1 MASEKSSFELHLE
14 KLKGEYKAQLPEK
27 ITAIKS
33 DWQLLNSTGQR
44 ELIVQLHRNV
54 HSLIGTS
61 GTFGF
66 HEVSKTARTLE
77 ELLKPLLEHKG
88 LDHDINTELNA
99 TVNHIID
106 SIAQLISPPK
116 APSLNGNQEN
126 LGDNETDYS
135 DLDKQLSQTR
145 NSGTVAKDILI
156 YYLDHEITA
165 PELLL
170 QNLLSYGFKSKH
182 FRSMPQLVNAI
193 QHKQP
198 SLIIIDLTLPDISLE
213 DIFDLART
221 FIQRG
226 IKVFIFSGK
235 DDFISRLHSVRAGI
249 HSYVTK
255 PADIPA
261 LVGMIRNHLNLNI
274 NKPTHILI
282 VDDQVSIAEFY
293 KTILEQA
300 GMKVTIETNPYEVL
314 PAMQAQGPDLLLLD
328 LNMPEVNGDEL
339 AAVIRQQEQ
348 YQSIPILFIS
358 ANAHPDKKTDLL
370 EIGSDDLLSK
380 GMPPEELV
388 RHVKSR
394 VERAKILTAMM
405 YQDSLTGLLNHAQI
419 QLAAER
425 VFQHCHRKGSTFTIA
440 MIDIDKFKSVNDTY
454 GHLTGDRVIKAL
466 SQLLQQ
472 RLRITDYIGRFGG
485 EEFLLIMPDIHINDA
500 GNLLNGLR
508 KAFSLIEF
516 KENGVHFNVSFSAG
530 ISENTGMANF
540 MEQIKI
546 ADEALYRAKQ
556 RGRNVVC
563 ASLGGEIEQEQM
575 KNK

>member
-14 KLKGEYKAQLPEK
+14 KLKSEYKAQLPEK
-27 ITAIKS
+27 IAAIKS
-33 DWQLLNSTGQR
+33 DWQLLNSTWQNER
-44 ELIVQLHRNV
+44 IVQLHRNV

-66 HEVSKTARTLE
+66 NDVSKTARTLE
-77 ELLKPLLEHKG
+77 EQLKPLLTHKTE
-88 LDHDINTELNA
+88 DYKINAELYEAA
-99 TVNHIID
+99 THIINN
-106 SIAQLISPPK
+106 IVNLISPPV
-116 APSLNGNQEN
+116 AEPSPNSESM
-126 LGDNETDYS
+126 YFS
-135 DLDKQLSQTR
+135 DSDSDSDFSELDKQLSQTR
-145 NSGTVAKDILI
+145 NSGTVAQDILI

-170 QNLLSYGFKSKH
+170 QNLLSYGFNSKH
-182 FRSMPQLVNAI
+182 FRSMPQLVDAI

-198 SLIIIDLTLPDISLE
+198 SLVIIDLTLPDISVE
-213 DIFDLART
+213 NIFDLART
-221 FIQRG
+221 FVQRG

-300 GMKVTIETNPYEVL
+300 GMKVTIEINPYEVL

-485 EEFLLIMPDIHINDA
+485 EEFLLIMPEININDA

-508 KAFSLIEF
+508 KAFSLIDF

-530 ISENTGMANF
+530 VAENTGMANF

-563 ASLGGEIEQEQM
+563 ASLGGDVA
-575 KNK
+575 

>member
-14 KLKGEYKAQLPEK
+14 KLKSEYKAQLPAK
-27 ITAIKS
+27 IASIKS
-33 DWQLLNSTGQR
+33 DWDLLNNQWQN
-44 ELIVQLHRNV
+44 ELMVQLHRNV

-66 HEVSKTARTLE
+66 NDISKTARTLE
-77 ELLKPLLEHKG
+77 EQLKPLLQCKNNDYKLNQDLYERA
-88 LDHDINTELNA
+88 INIINNLANLLSLPATPADQKTTSVTEKKSSANF
-99 TVNHIID
+99 
-106 SIAQLISPPK
+106 S
-116 APSLNGNQEN
+116 E
-126 LGDNETDYS
+126 
-135 DLDKQLSQTR
+135 LDKQLSQTR
-145 NSGTVAKDILI
+145 NSGTVAQDILI

-170 QNLLSYGFKSKH
+170 QNLLSYGFNSKH
-182 FRSMPQLVNAI
+182 FRNMPQLVDAI

-198 SLIIIDLTLPDISLE
+198 SLVIIDLTLPDISLE
-213 DIFDLART
+213 DIFNLART
-221 FIQRG
+221 FVQRG
-226 IKVFIFSGK
+226 IKVFIFSGR
-235 DDFISRLHSVRAGI
+235 DDFTSRLHSVRAGI

-282 VDDQVSIAEFY
+282 VDDQVAIAEFY

-300 GMKVTIETNPYEVL
+300 GMKVTIETDPYEVL
-314 PAMQAQGPDLLLLD
+314 PAMQAYGPDLLLLD

-348 YQSIPILFIS
+348 YQSIPILFLS

-425 VFQHCHRKGSTFTIA
+425 VFQHCNRKGTAFTIA

-485 EEFLLIMPDIHINDA
+485 EEFLLIMPDISIKDA

-508 KAFSLIEF
+508 KAFALIDF

-530 ISENTGMANF
+530 IAENTGMQNF

-556 RGRNVVC
+556 RGRNIVC
-563 ASLGGEIEQEQM
+563 ASLNGDSI
-575 KNK
+575 

>member
-1 MASEKSSFELHLE
+1 MTSEKSSFELHLE
-14 KLKGEYKAQLPEK
+14 KLKGEYKDQLPAK
-27 ITAIKS
+27 IEAIAV
-33 DWQLLNSTGQR
+33 DWKTLCEAWQP
-44 ELIVQLHRNV
+44 ELMVILHRNV

-66 HEVSKTARTLE
+66 TDISKTARELE
-77 ELLKPLLEHKG
+77 EQLKPLLNHKTE
-88 LDHDINTELNA
+88 DYKINVDLYESA
-99 TVNHIID
+99 THIINNI
-106 SIAQLISPPK
+106 SNLISPSATQTPK
-116 APSLNGNQEN
+116 K
-126 LGDNETDYS
+126 TDQIAVKDPNYDFS
-135 DLDKQLSQTR
+135 ELDQQLSQTR
-145 NSGTVAKDILI
+145 NSGTVAQDILI
-156 YYLDHEITA
+156 YYLDHEIIA

-170 QNLLSYGFKSKH
+170 QNLLSYGFNSKH

-198 SLIIIDLTLPDISLE
+198 SLVIIDLTLPDISLE
-213 DIFDLART
+213 NIFDLART
-221 FIQRG
+221 FVQRG
-226 IKVFIFSGK
+226 VKVFIFSGR

-282 VDDQVSIAEFY
+282 VDDQISIAEFY

-300 GMKVTIETNPYEVL
+300 GMKVTIETDPYDVL

-358 ANAHPDKKTDLL
+358 ANAHPDRKTDLL

-425 VFQHCHRKGSTFTIA
+425 VFQHCNRKGSTFTIA

-485 EEFLLIMPDIHINDA
+485 EEFLLIMPEININDA
-500 GNLLNGLR
+500 GNLINGLR
-508 KAFSLIEF
+508 KAFSLIDF

-530 ISENTGMANF
+530 VAENTGTASF

-563 ASLGGEIEQEQM
+563 ASLSGDSA
-575 KNK
+575 

>member
-14 KLKGEYKAQLPEK
+14 KLKCEYKSQLPAK
-27 ITAIKS
+27 IAAIKS
-33 DWQLLNSTGQR
+33 DWESLNNSWQC

-66 HEVSKTARTLE
+66 SDISKTARTLE
-77 ELLKPLLEHKG
+77 EQLKPLLQYKNEDYK
-88 LDHDINTELNA
+88 INIDLYERATNIINNIANLISSPVTQTPSKTE
-99 TVNHIID
+99 
-106 SIAQLISPPK
+106 SIAVKNSN
-116 APSLNGNQEN
+116 ADFSE
-126 LGDNETDYS
+126 
-135 DLDKQLSQTR
+135 LDKQLSQTR
-145 NSGTVAKDILI
+145 NSGTVAQDILI

-170 QNLLSYGFKSKH
+170 QNLLSYGFNSKH

-198 SLIIIDLTLPDISLE
+198 SLVIIDLTLPDISLE
-213 DIFDLART
+213 NIFDLART
-221 FIQRG
+221 FVQRG
-226 IKVFIFSGK
+226 IKVFIFSGR

-282 VDDQVSIAEFY
+282 VDDQISIAEFY
-293 KTILEQA
+293 GTILEQA
-300 GMKVTIETNPYEVL
+300 GMKVTIESNPFEVL
-314 PAMQAQGPDLLLLD
+314 PAMKAQGPDLLLLD

-348 YQSIPILFIS
+348 YQSIPILFLS
-358 ANAHPDKKTDLL
+358 ASAHPDKKTDLL

-425 VFQHCHRKGSTFTIA
+425 VFQHCNRKGSVFTIA

-485 EEFLLIMPDIHINDA
+485 EEFLLIMPEININDA

-508 KAFSLIEF
+508 KAFSQIDF
-516 KENGVHFNVSFSAG
+516 KENGVNFNVSFSAG
-530 ISENTGMANF
+530 VAENTGMANF

-556 RGRNVVC
+556 RGRNIVC
-563 ASLGGEIEQEQM
+563 ASLGGDSV
-575 KNK
+575 

>member
-1 MASEKSSFELHLE
+1 MASDKNSFELHLE
-14 KLKGEYKAQLPEK
+14 KLKNEYKAQLPAK
-27 ITAIKS
+27 VDAIVA
-33 DWQLLNSTGQR
+33 DWGKLCNAWQP
-44 ELIVQLHRNV
+44 ELMVIFHRNI

-66 HEVSKTARTLE
+66 NDISKTARMLE
-77 ELLKPLLEHKG
+77 EQIKPLLNQNNEDFTINAE
-88 LDHDINTELNA
+88 LYEPVMNIINTITTL
-99 TVNHIID
+99 
-106 SIAQLISPPK
+106 LSPP
-116 APSLNGNQEN
+116 ATEPLQNNGLIALNN
-126 LGDNETDYS
+126 TTFDY
-135 DLDKQLSQTR
+135 DKLDKQLSQTR
-145 NSGTVAKDILI
+145 NSGIVAQDILI
-156 YYLDHEITA
+156 FYVDHEITA

-170 QNLLSYGFKSKH
+170 QNILSYGFKSKH
-182 FRSMPQLVNAI
+182 FRSMTQLVDAM
-193 QHKQP
+193 QHSQP
-198 SLIIIDLTLPDISLE
+198 NLIIIDLTLPDIRQE
-213 DIFDLART
+213 NIFDLART
-221 FIQRG
+221 FVQRG

-235 DDFISRLHSVRAGI
+235 DDFTSRLHSVRAGI
-249 HSYVTK
+249 HAYVTK
-255 PADIPA
+255 PADIPV

-282 VDDQVSIAEFY
+282 VDDQVSVANFY
-293 KTILEQA
+293 GTILEQA
-300 GMKVTIETNPYEVL
+300 GMKVTIETDPYKVL
-314 PAMQAQGPDLLLLD
+314 PTMQAYGPDLLLLD
-328 LNMPEVNGDEL
+328 LHMPEVNGDEL
-339 AAVIRQQEQ
+339 AAVIRQQEK

-394 VERAKILTAMM
+394 VDRAKILTAMM

-425 VFQHCHRKGSTFTIA
+425 VFQHCNRKGSSFTIA
-440 MIDIDKFKSVNDTY
+440 MIDIDQFKSVNDTY

-472 RLRITDYIGRFGG
+472 RLRTTDYIGRFGG
-485 EEFLLIMPDIHINDA
+485 EEFLLVMPDININDA

-508 KAFSLIEF
+508 KVFSVIEF
-516 KENGVHFNVSFSAG
+516 KENGVKFNVSFSAG
-530 ISENTGMANF
+530 VAENTGMKSF

-546 ADEALYRAKQ
+546 ADEALYKAKE

-563 ASLGGEIEQEQM
+563 VSFGGEVT
-575 KNK
+575 

>member
-1 MASEKSSFELHLE
+1 MTSEKSSFELHLE
-14 KLKGEYKAQLPEK
+14 KLKNEYKTQLPEK
-27 ITAIKS
+27 ISAIKS
-33 DWQLLNSTGQR
+33 DWKLLSNTWKG
-44 ELIVQLHRNV
+44 EVIVQLHRNV

-66 HEVSKTARTLE
+66 NDISKAARTLE
-77 ELLKPLLEHKG
+77 EQLKPLLGKKNEDYG
-88 LDHDINTELNA
+88 VDPELYNGVMDIIN
-99 TVNHIID
+99 
-106 SIAQLISPPK
+106 SIAILISPRTTEP
-116 APSLNGNQEN
+116 EN
-126 LGDNETDYS
+126 TNNSKNLKVKITEPEKTDY
-135 DLDKQLSQTR
+135 DLSQNR
-145 NSGTVAKDILI
+145 NSGTVSQNILI
-156 YYLDHEITA
+156 YYLDHEISA
-165 PELLL
+165 PEILL

-182 FRSMPQLVNAI
+182 FRTMPQLVDAI
-193 QHKQP
+193 QHKEP
-198 SLIIIDLTLPDISLE
+198 SLVIIDLTLPDISLE
-213 DIFDLART
+213 NIFDLARA
-221 FIQRG
+221 FVQRG

-235 DDFISRLHSVRAGI
+235 DDFVSRLHSVRAGI

-282 VDDQVSIAEFY
+282 VDDQVSVAEFY
-293 KTILEQA
+293 KVILEQA
-300 GMKVTIETNPYEVL
+300 GMKVTIESNPFEVL
-314 PAMQAQGPDLLLLD
+314 PAMKALGPDLLLLD
-328 LNMPEVNGDEL
+328 LNMPDVNGDEL

-348 YQSIPILFIS
+348 YQSIPILFLS
-358 ANAHPDKKTDLL
+358 ASAHPDKKTDLL

-380 GMPPEELV
+380 DMAPEELV
-388 RHVKSR
+388 RHIKSR

-425 VFQHCHRKGSTFTIA
+425 VFQHCNRKGSTFTIA
-440 MIDIDKFKSVNDTY
+440 MIDIDKFKAVNDSY

-485 EEFLLIMPDIHINDA
+485 EEFLLIMPEINIHDA
-500 GNLLNGLR
+500 GNLLNSLR
-508 KAFSLIEF
+508 KAFSMINF
-516 KENGVHFNVSFSAG
+516 KENGVKFNVSFSAG
-530 ISENTGMANF
+530 VAENTGMVNF

-546 ADEALYRAKQ
+546 ADEALYRAKE

-563 ASLGGEIEQEQM
+563 ASLGGEIE
-575 KNK
+575 

>member
-1 MASEKSSFELHLE
+1 MTSEKSSFELHLE
-14 KLKGEYKAQLPEK
+14 KLKGEYKAQLPAK
-27 ITAIKS
+27 IAAIAS
-33 DWQLLNSTGQR
+33 DWELLCHQWQTDIMVR
-44 ELIVQLHRNV
+44 LHRNV

-66 HEVSKTARTLE
+66 TDISKTARSLEVLIKHLLDQTDSSYKPDAGLVSSVAAVMKTLLN
-77 ELLKPLLEHKG
+77 LLSPGTTGREKNNTNIVQ
-88 LDHDINTELNA
+88 LDEA
-99 TVNHIID
+99 TID
-106 SIAQLISPPK
+106 F
-116 APSLNGNQEN
+116 GE
-126 LGDNETDYS
+126 
-135 DLDKQLSQTR
+135 LDKQLTQTR
-145 NSGTVAKDILI
+145 NSGIVAQNILI
-156 YYLDHEITA
+156 YYLDNETAA

-182 FRSMPQLVNAI
+182 FRSMDSLLEAI

-198 SLIIIDLTLPDISLE
+198 SLVILDLMVPNISLE
-213 DIFDLART
+213 NIFELART
-221 FIQRG
+221 FVEKG
-226 IKVFIFSGK
+226 IKVFIFSGR
-235 DDFISRLHSVRAGI
+235 DDFTSRLHSVRAGI

-255 PADIPA
+255 PADIPS

-282 VDDQVSIAEFY
+282 VDDQVSVAEFY
-293 KTILEQA
+293 AAILEQA
-300 GMKVTIETNPYEVL
+300 GMKVTIEINPYEVL
-314 PAMQAQGPDLLLLD
+314 QVLQTNMPDLLLLD
-328 LNMPEVNGDEL
+328 LNMPDVNGDEL

-348 YQSIPILFIS
+348 FQTIPILFLS

-380 GMPPEELV
+380 GMPPDELV
-388 RHVKSR
+388 RHVRSR
-394 VERAKILTAMM
+394 VDRAKTLTAMM

-425 VFQHCHRKGSTFTIA
+425 VFMQCVRKKAMFSIA

-466 SQLLQQ
+466 AQLLQQ

-485 EEFLLIMPDIHINDA
+485 EEFLLIMPDINIHDA
-500 GNLLNGLR
+500 GNLINSLR
-508 KAFSLIEF
+508 QAFSLINF
-516 KENGVHFNVSFSAG
+516 KENDVSFNVSFSAG
-530 ISENTGMANF
+530 IAENTGLKTF

-546 ADEALYRAKQ
+546 ADEALYKAKE

-563 ASLGGEIEQEQM
+563 ASLANDVA
-575 KNK
+575 KT

>member
-14 KLKGEYKAQLPEK
+14 KLKGEYKSQLPEK
-27 ITAIKS
+27 INQIAK
-33 DWQLLNSTGQR
+33 DWHALNASWQH
-44 ELIVQLHRNV
+44 ELMITLHRNV
-54 HSLIGTS
+54 HTLIGTS

-66 HEVSKTARTLE
+66 NNISKTARELE
-77 ELLKPLLEHKG
+77 EHLKPLLTEKDEHFTAA
-88 LDHDINTELNA
+88 TELVTQVEALLQKLTTLSSPSLNA
-99 TVNHIID
+99 T
-106 SIAQLISPPK
+106 Q
-116 APSLNGNQEN
+116 APADQKDFSELA
-126 LGDNETDYS
+126 
-135 DLDKQLSQTR
+135 KHLSQSVP
-145 NSGTVAKDILI
+145 SGTVAQDILI
-156 YYLDHEITA
+156 YYLDHETAA

-170 QNLLSYGFKSKH
+170 QNLMSYGFKSKH
-182 FRSMPQLVNAI
+182 FRTLEQLLEAI
-193 QHKQP
+193 THKTP
-198 SLIIIDLTLPDISLE
+198 SLIIIDLHMPNTSPEVVFERVS
-213 DIFDLART
+213 T
-221 FIQRG
+221 FVKKG

-235 DDFISRLHSVRAGI
+235 DDFNSRLHSVRAGI

-255 PADIPA
+255 PADIPS

-282 VDDQVSIAEFY
+282 VDDQVSVAEFY
-293 KTILEQA
+293 ATILEQA
-300 GMKVTIETNPYEVL
+300 GMKVTIETDPYEVL
-314 PAMQAQGPDLLLLD
+314 PIMKNYTPDLLLLD
-328 LNMPEVNGDEL
+328 LNMPIVNGDEL

-348 YQSIPILFIS
+348 YQTIPILFIS
-358 ANAHPDKKTDLL
+358 GNAHPDKKTDLL

-380 GMPPEELV
+380 GMAPEELV
-388 RHVKSR
+388 RNVKSR
-394 VERAKILTAMM
+394 VDRAKILTAMM

-425 VFQHCHRKGSTFTIA
+425 VFAQCKRKKSMFTIA
-440 MIDIDKFKSVNDTY
+440 MIDIDKFKLVNDTY

-466 SQLLQQ
+466 AQLLQQ

-485 EEFLLIMPDIHINDA
+485 EEFLLILPEININDA

-508 KAFSLIEF
+508 KAFSQIDF

-530 ISENTGMANF
+530 VAENTGMASF

-563 ASLGGEIEQEQM
+563 ASLGGDSA
-575 KNK
+575 

>member
-14 KLKGEYKAQLPEK
+14 KLKSEYKAQLPEK
-27 ITAIKS
+27 IAAIQS
-33 DWQLLNSTGQR
+33 DWQLLNTNWQNER
-44 ELIVQLHRNV
+44 MVQLHRNV

-66 HEVSKTARTLE
+66 NDVSKTARTLE
-77 ELLKPLLEHKG
+77 EQLKPLLTHK
-88 LDHDINTELNA
+88 TEDYKISAELYETA
-99 TVNHIID
+99 THIINN
-106 SIAQLISPPK
+106 IANLISPPIVE
-116 APSLNGNQEN
+116 PSPNSESM
-126 LGDNETDYS
+126 YFS
-135 DLDKQLSQTR
+135 DSDSDSDFSELDKQLSQTR
-145 NSGTVAKDILI
+145 NSGTVAQDILI

-170 QNLLSYGFKSKH
+170 QNLLSYGFNSKH
-182 FRSMPQLVNAI
+182 FRSMPQLADAI

-198 SLIIIDLTLPDISLE
+198 SLVIIDLTLPDISVE
-213 DIFDLART
+213 NIFDLART
-221 FIQRG
+221 FVQRG

-300 GMKVTIETNPYEVL
+300 GMKVTIEINPYEVL
-314 PAMQAQGPDLLLLD
+314 PAMQVQGPDLLLLD

-394 VERAKILTAMM
+394 VERAKTLTAMM

-425 VFQHCHRKGSTFTIA
+425 VFQHCNRKGSTFTIA

-472 RLRITDYIGRFGG
+472 RLRVTDYIGRFGG
-485 EEFLLIMPDIHINDA
+485 EEFLLIMPDININDA
-500 GNLLNGLR
+500 GSLLNGLR
-508 KAFSLIEF
+508 KAFSQIDF

-530 ISENTGMANF
+530 VAENTGMANF

-563 ASLGGEIEQEQM
+563 ASLGGDVA
-575 KNK
+575 

>member
-14 KLKGEYKAQLPEK
+14 KLKSEYKTQLPKK
-27 ITAIKS
+27 ISVIKH
-33 DWQLLNSTGQR
+33 DWQELNNTWRG
-44 ELIVQLHRNV
+44 EAIVQLHRNV

-66 HEVSKTARTLE
+66 NDISKTARTLE
-77 ELLKPLLEHKG
+77 EQLKPLLDKKNENYRI
-88 LDHDINTELNA
+88 DSELNDSVMA
-99 TVNHIID
+99 IINA
-106 SIAQLISPPK
+106 IAALISSTVIESAK
-116 APSLNGNQEN
+116 NSNLEN
-126 LGDNETDYS
+126 SSNSTPHP
-135 DLDKQLSQTR
+135 DKIECELPQIH
-145 NSGTVAKDILI
+145 NSGTVAQNILI
-156 YYLDHEITA
+156 YYLDHEIIA
-165 PELLL
+165 PEVLL

-182 FRSMPQLVNAI
+182 FRTMPQLVDAI
-193 QHKQP
+193 QHKEP

-213 DIFDLART
+213 NIFELARA
-221 FIQRG
+221 FVQRG

-235 DDFISRLHSVRAGI
+235 DDFTSRLHSVRAGI

-300 GMKVTIETNPYEVL
+300 GMKVTIESNPFEVL
-314 PAMQAQGPDLLLLD
+314 PAIKALGPDLLLLD

-348 YQSIPILFIS
+348 YQSIPILFLS
-358 ANAHPDKKTDLL
+358 ASAHPDKKTDLL

-380 GMPPEELV
+380 DMAPEELV
-388 RHVKSR
+388 RHIKSR

-425 VFQHCHRKGSTFTIA
+425 VFQHCNRKGSTFTIA
-440 MIDIDKFKSVNDTY
+440 MIDIDNFKSVNDSY

-485 EEFLLIMPDIHINDA
+485 EEFLLIMPEINIHDA
-500 GNLLNGLR
+500 GNLLNSLR
-508 KAFSLIEF
+508 NAFSRINF
-516 KENGVHFNVSFSAG
+516 KENGVKFNVSFSAG
-530 ISENTGMANF
+530 VAENTGMENF

-546 ADEALYRAKQ
+546 ADEALYRAKE

-563 ASLGGEIEQEQM
+563 ASLGGEIE
-575 KNK
+575 